1 VPDVAAAA
9 AGARSSQLSSGASP
23 DWNAVGDDEVL
34 DRWLAEV
41 REVLAAQTAKD
52 EGDGAV
58 LLALAVLDV
67 LRLWENGPLQA
78 GFWGAVRLTLQDL
91 CDRTGNRF
99 PFRTR
104 RQYTDQPWGNEL
116 PGFLDLLAG
125 FGMVTDPDGPGSG
138 SAGSGSTGSDSTD
151 AIPQLTELGR
161 WALAASTG
169 QADADR
175 QWLAVEQAAQ
185 LLEAGKQDEA
195 LTELWEG
202 LPGADLAEVLA
213 LIPGTGHPDADLV
226 SKKVTVFIE
235 SGAPRSVDRAL
246 QLKMTLKG
254 PGAGEQP
261 GTWRTVLVPGI
272 FTLGDLHEA
281 IRAVFG
287 WDGRVPHV
295 FVTGQESYS
304 GLDHVPGTS
313 DETRARLG
321 TILAGTPTFAYRYGL
336 EPLWELE
343 IALEESLP
351 QEPGRFYPYCAAF
364 GGGDPSAGD
373 PVPFDLAAA
382 NRRLNDL

>member
-1 VPDVAAAA
+1 L
-9 AGARSSQLSSGASP
+9 SQLSSGASP
-23 DWNAVGDDEVL
+23 DWNAAGDDEVL

-41 REVLAAQTAKD
+41 RGVLAAQTAKD

-104 RQYTDQPWGNEL
+104 RQYTNQPWGNEL
-116 PGFLDLLAG
+116 PGFLDLLAR
-125 FGMVTDPDGPGSG
+125 FGMVAGGTDPDGAGSG
-138 SAGSGSTGSDSTD
+138 SAGSGGAGSGSAG
-151 AIPQLTELGR
+151 AIPELTELGR
-161 WALAASTG
+161 WALTASAG
-169 QADADR
+169 RADADL

-185 LLEAGKQDEA
+185 LLEAGEEDEA

-202 LPGADLAEVLA
+202 LPGGDLAEVLA

-226 SKKVTVFIE
+226 LKQVTAFIE
-235 SGAPRSVDRAL
+235 SGAPRSADRAL
-246 QLKMTLKG
+246 QMRMTLRG
-254 PGAGEQP
+254 PGPLEQP
-261 GTWRTVLVPGI
+261 ETWRTVLVPGI

-287 WDGRVPHV
+287 WDGRAPHV
-295 FVTGQESYS
+295 FLTGRESYS

-313 DETRARLG
+313 AETRARLG
-321 TILAGTPTFAYRYGL
+321 TILAGTPVFAYRYGL

-343 IALEESLP
+343 ITLEESLP
-351 QEPGRFYPYCAAF
+351 QERGRFYPYCAAF
-364 GGGDPSAGD
+364 GGGNPSVGG